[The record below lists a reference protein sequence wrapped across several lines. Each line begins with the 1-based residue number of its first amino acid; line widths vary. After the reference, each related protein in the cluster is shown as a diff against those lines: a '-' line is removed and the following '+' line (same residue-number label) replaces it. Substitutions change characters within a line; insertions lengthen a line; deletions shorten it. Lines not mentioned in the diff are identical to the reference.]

1 MSIAA
6 LYPDEGPLARSGYL
20 IVEFDPRNA
29 HLALVSNVVYDESAF
44 DDAVA
49 DAQEMTERSSEQR
62 LPLIYTVVHI
72 DRRAAF
78 RPI

>member
-1 MSIAA
+1 
-6 LYPDEGPLARSGYL
+6 
-20 IVEFDPRNA
+20 
-29 HLALVSNVVYDESAF
+29 LVSNVVYDESAF

-49 DAQEMTERSSEQR
+49 DAQEMTERSSDQR

>member
-29 HLALVSNVVYDESAF
+29 HLALLSNVVYEESAF

-49 DAQEMTERSSEQR
+49 DAQDATERAAAHR
-62 LPLIYTVVHI
+62 LPTVFTVVRI
-72 DRRAAF
+72 ERAAAF
-78 RPI
+78 RPV

>member
-29 HLALVSNVVYDESAF
+29 HLALLSNVVYDEGAF

-49 DAQEMTERSSEQR
+49 DAQEATERSSAQR
-62 LPLIYTVVHI
+62 LPLVYTVVHI
-72 DRRAAF
+72 DRVAAF